1 MVWSIKQKSSK
12 IWILLGF
19 IGVGQLVALIYSLVS
34 KKDSDRVFGVLF
46 ILGWLGDIII
56 YFIEK
61 DKDKHLSSMALY
73 LLFGEI
79 LLIVIVIFVSVF
91 MYSTGIFT
99 PYSAVTTEHSSGFN
113 PFLVTTAV
121 CNSSSLTA
129 YFYVGQLPYGANS
142 TTLNNMS
149 LSFLTGMSGK
159 NGVTAIPSPATVAS
173 GDIFNVA
180 FSGVRCSTSGAF
192 FSATG
197 KISYSVPTASG
208 PKTYT
213 AVGTIAGTSS

>member
-73 LLFGEI
+73 QYIPDIGSK
-79 LLIVIVIFVSVF
+79 SV
-91 MYSTGIFT
+91 
-99 PYSAVTTEHSSGFN
+99 
-113 PFLVTTAV
+113 
-121 CNSSSLTA
+121 
-129 YFYVGQLPYGANS
+129 
-142 TTLNNMS
+142 
-149 LSFLTGMSGK
+149 
-159 NGVTAIPSPATVAS
+159 
-173 GDIFNVA
+173 
-180 FSGVRCSTSGAF
+180 
-192 FSATG
+192 
-197 KISYSVPTASG
+197 
-208 PKTYT
+208 
-213 AVGTIAGTSS
+213 